1 MQGNA
6 NGVTDMTK
14 QDALKKWAEV
24 YGKALNASN
33 FAGTCINTAIAYGV
47 SDMVNQTKGMTEDA
61 AAFMIS
67 DDADW
72 MMEKM
77 A

>member
-1 MQGNA
+1 
-6 NGVTDMTK
+6 MTK

-24 YGKALNASN
+24 YSKTLKASN

-47 SDMVNQTKGMTEDA
+47 SDMVSQTKNMKDED

>member
-1 MQGNA
+1 
-6 NGVTDMTK
+6 MTK

-24 YGKALNASN
+24 YGKILNASN
-33 FAGTCINTAIAYGV
+33 FAGTCIKTAVQFGV
-47 SDMVNQTKGMTEDA
+47 MDMINQTKSMSEAD
-61 AAFMIS
+61 AAFMIN
-67 DDADW
+67 DDSDW

>member
-1 MQGNA
+1 
-6 NGVTDMTK
+6 MTK
-14 QDALKKWAEV
+14 KQALSKWAEV
-24 YGKALNASN
+24 YTMTLNSN
-33 FAGTCINTAIAYGV
+33 GFAGTCINTAVQFGV
-47 SDMVNQTKGMTEDA
+47 MDMVNQTKGMTEDA